1 MGSPCSGGVG
11 VLKFDTMHWS
21 QEIAAE
27 TGKPEYQTCEIV
39 ITDPSLVTVEYDIDT
54 AVSTETGDGTL
65 YEGQARL
72 IAVRRGVNYEGASQ
86 GNSKTITSIRIQI
99 PGQELPVT
107 LRKGTTAVVTSAPLN
122 RTLENYLFYLAS
134 DVHGS
139 SAATRTF
146 EFNLDGDT
154 SHD

>member
-1 MGSPCSGGVG
+1 M
-11 VLKFDTMHWS
+11 LKFNTKHWS
-21 QEIAAE
+21 QEIADE
-27 TGKPEYQTCEIV
+27 SGKPEYQTCEVTISDPWLV
-39 ITDPSLVTVEYDIDT
+39 STDYDIDT
-54 AVSTETGDGTL
+54 GETTVTGDGTL
-65 YEGQARL
+65 YAGRARL
-72 IAVRRGVNYEGASQ
+72 IAVRRGVNYEGATQ

-107 LRKGTTAVVTSAPLN
+107 LRKGTTAIVTSAPLN

-139 SAATRTF
+139 SAASRTF

-154 SHD
+154 THG